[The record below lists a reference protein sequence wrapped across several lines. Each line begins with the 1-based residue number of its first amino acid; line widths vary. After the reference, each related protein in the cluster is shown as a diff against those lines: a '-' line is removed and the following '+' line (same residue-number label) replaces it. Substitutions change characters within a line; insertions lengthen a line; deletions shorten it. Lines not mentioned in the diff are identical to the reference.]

1 MKNYARIEDG
11 LVIEVICV
19 DDDFDMASAFN
30 PSLVWVECGNS
41 VSCMWTYSKGKFKE
55 PQPQAP
61 DVDATANAERARRD
75 SILRNVYDPAIIMA
89 QRALRI
95 ASTQKDRDYAEQKIS
110 ELDSFARLLQ
120 DIPTQE
126 GFPLNIEWPQ
136 TPEI

>member
-11 LVIEVICV
+11 LVIEVISV
-19 DDDFDMASAFN
+19 EDDFDMSQAFN
-30 PSLVWVECGNS
+30 PSLAWVECGES
-41 VSCMWTYSKGKFKE
+41 VGYMWTFSKGEFKE
-55 PQPQAP
+55 PQPQTP
-61 DVDATANAERARRD
+61 DIEAISSAERSRRD
-75 SILRNVYDPAIIMA
+75 SILRNIYDPGIIMA
-89 QRALRI
+89 QRALRT
-95 ASTQKDRDYAEQKIS
+95 ATTQKDLDYAELKIS